1 MGVDTFAND
10 NGSILKEEK
19 TFSNVLGQAV
29 WLMSMDENYKQMPIG
44 MIEGRVLPPIILRQF
59 KLYYKEKQPVA
70 FLTWALL
77 DEPVNK
83 PTDLSRFTGQ
93 NLIVWRS
100 GSTISVIDCVS
111 PFADGTIFQEA
122 FLNDITA
129 NVTPH

>member
-1 MGVDTFAND
+1 MAENKT
-10 NGSILKEEK
+10 SILQDEK

-29 WLMSMDENYKQMPIG
+29 WLMSMDKIYKKLPIE
-44 MIEGRVLPPIILRQF
+44 MIEGRILPPIMLRQF

-77 DEPVNK
+77 DEPANEV
-83 PTDLSRFTGQ
+83 TDLSRFTGQ
-93 NLIVWRS
+93 NLKVWRS
-100 GSTISVIDCVS
+100 GSTVSVIDCVS

-122 FLNDITA
+122 FLKDVSA